1 MNASIFC
8 VMSSIWMIHT
18 GFWIFCQPFSYRPF
32 HLFLHFLDRTEGFV
46 LLTIIM
52 VKIVGQIKK
61 KPFEAGKE
69 PPQDEVSDSPE
80 QIYLVYVR
88 WSQKN
93 REIKTYMRVQ
103 NMNSEK
109 DMTCLGLADL
119 VAEPEMNLNSKNIT
133 MAILYQLT
141 DDHDVSRDLD
151 VTGIV
156 PTRLD
161 HYLNSDPEKRI
172 TFSQQE
178 IDDIVNKAAFTPRNL

>member
-1 MNASIFC
+1 
-8 VMSSIWMIHT
+8 
-18 GFWIFCQPFSYRPF
+18 
-32 HLFLHFLDRTEGFV
+32 
-46 LLTIIM
+46 M

-61 KPFEAGKE
+61 QPFEVGKE
-69 PPQDEVSDSPE
+69 PPLDEVSDSPE